1 MIIQTPISRIDF
13 PAPLPASP
21 LVSPRQGLFPRPTAN
36 QNPDR
41 PAEPSH
47 WMDRRLDE
55 SGAAFRSGKNL
66 QTEVCQNE
74 TGHLLDF
81 QPFLPP
87 GNNAIDTLKQRVGPY
102 SDDC

>member
-13 PAPLPASP
+13 PAPWRRFSLASR
-21 LVSPRQGLFPRPTAN
+21 RQGLFPRPTTN
-36 QNPDR
+36 QKPDR
-41 PAEPSH
+41 PATASDWLLP
-47 WMDRRLDE
+47 RLAK

-87 GNNAIDTLKQRVGPY
+87 GNNAIDTLKQRVGTY